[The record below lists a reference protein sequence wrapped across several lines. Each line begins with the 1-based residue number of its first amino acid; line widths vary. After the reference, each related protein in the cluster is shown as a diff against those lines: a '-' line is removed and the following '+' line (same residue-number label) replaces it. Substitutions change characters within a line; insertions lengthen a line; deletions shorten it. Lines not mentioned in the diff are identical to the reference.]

1 MCLALIFDKPFL
13 LRYIYEYCDNKIQD
27 RLDKAM
33 KLSTRGRY
41 AVRAMLDL
49 ALQSG
54 DGPTLIKDISERQQI
69 SRLYLEQLFTRLKAA
84 GLVRSVRGPR
94 GGFMLTRPPREIRFS
109 DIVQVMEGSMAPVEC
124 VDDARFC
131 SRADSCV
138 TRRVWAEV
146 KEAIDRVLTATTLE
160 DLVER
165 QGRNGVENL

>member
-1 MCLALIFDKPFL
+1 MQ
-13 LRYIYEYCDNKIQD
+13 YIYEYCVNKIQD

-54 DGPTLIKDISERQQI
+54 DSPTLVKDISERQQI

-94 GGFMLTRPPREIRFS
+94 GGFMLTRPPREIRLA
-109 DIVQVMEGSMAPVEC
+109 DIVQAMEGSMAPVEC
-124 VDDARFC
+124 VDTTMLC

-146 KEAIDRVLTATTLE
+146 KEATDRVLTATTLE
-160 DLVER
+160 DLVEQ
-165 QGRNGVENL
+165 QG